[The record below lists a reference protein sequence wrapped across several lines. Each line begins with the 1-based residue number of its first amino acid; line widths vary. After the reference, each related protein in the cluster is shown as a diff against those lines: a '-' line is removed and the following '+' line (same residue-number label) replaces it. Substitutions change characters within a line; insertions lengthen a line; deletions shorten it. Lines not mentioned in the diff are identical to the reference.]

1 MNMPRTTLVA
11 ALAVSQI
18 LGWGTTYEMP
28 AVFGRAMAADLGLAN
43 EMAFAGLTVMMLMM
57 AFLGPWTGR
66 QIARHGASRVLAMGS
81 VLMAAGLITL
91 ALSTGLATY
100 ALAWLILGTGG
111 SFALTVP
118 AFAAVVEREGREA
131 RRAIGILMIFTGLS
145 SAVCWPLLT
154 LAGDALGWRGAL
166 FAAAGAQLLIALP
179 VHLALGR
186 IAITRSAEDRAADAI
201 EPLALSRGMAT
212 AAFLLIALSS
222 SLSSLMTFGL
232 SPQLLHILELSGA
245 TPVLALQLGSLRAVF
260 GISARAVDLV
270 LGKYTSP
277 ITTGLAGAAMLTGST
292 LLLIFWSGTPSSL
305 LIFTAL
311 YGFGSGVSA
320 LARAT
325 MPLAFFSASRFARQS
340 ARLSLPQNLAN
351 ATAPV
356 LMTAVIDRAGIS
368 TGLTLATLLAATGF
382 AAIVALA
389 VIARRGRTS
398 DPISPLVGENGKSK
412 A

>member
-1 MNMPRTTLVA
+1 MNMPRTALVA
-11 ALAVSQI
+11 ALTVSQI

-43 EMAFAGLTVMMLMM
+43 ETAFAGLTVMMLVM

-66 QIARHGASRVLAMGS
+66 QIARHGASKVLALGS
-81 VLMAAGLITL
+81 ALMAAGLATL
-91 ALSTGLATY
+91 ALSTGLVLY
-100 ALAWLILGTGG
+100 AVAWLILGVGG

-118 AFAAVVEREGREA
+118 AFAAVVEREGRDA
-131 RRAIGILMIFTGLS
+131 RRAIGILMVFTGLS

-154 LAGDALGWRGAL
+154 LAGEALGWRGAL
-166 FAAAGAQLLIALP
+166 LAAAAVQLLVVLP
-179 VHLALGR
+179 VHLAIGR
-186 IAITRSAEDRAADAI
+186 IAITRSDEDRAADAV
-201 EPLALSRGMAT
+201 EPLDLSRRMAVV
-212 AAFLLIALSS
+212 AFLLIALSS

-245 TPVLALQLGSLRAVF
+245 TPALALQLGSLRAVF

-270 LGKYTSP
+270 LGKRTSP
-277 ITTGLAGAAMLTGST
+277 ITTGLAGSAMLTAST
-292 LLLIFWSGTPSSL
+292 LLLIFFSGTPSSL
-305 LIFTAL
+305 LLFTAL

-325 MPLAFFSASRFARQS
+325 MALSFFSASRFARQS
-340 ARLSLPQNLAN
+340 ARLALPQNLAN

-356 LMTAVIDRAGIS
+356 LMTSVIDRAGIDA
-368 TGLTLATLLAATGF
+368 GLVLATLLAATGF
-382 AAIVALA
+382 VAILGLA
-389 VIARRGRTS
+389 VIARKGR
-398 DPISPLVGENGKSK
+398 PISPLAGENGKSK

>member
-1 MNMPRTTLVA
+1 MNMPRTALVA
-11 ALAVSQI
+11 ALTVSQI

-43 EMAFAGLTVMMLMM
+43 ETAFAGLTVMMLVM

-66 QIARHGASRVLAMGS
+66 QIARHGASKVLAMGS
-81 VLMAAGLITL
+81 ALMAAGLATL
-91 ALSTGLATY
+91 ALSTGLVLY
-100 ALAWLILGTGG
+100 AAAWLILGVGG

-118 AFAAVVEREGREA
+118 AFAAVVEREGRDA
-131 RRAIGILMIFTGLS
+131 RRAIGILMVFTGLS

-154 LAGDALGWRGAL
+154 LAGEALGWRGAL
-166 FAAAGAQLLIALP
+166 LAAAAVQLLVVLP
-179 VHLALGR
+179 VHLAISR
-186 IAITRSAEDRAADAI
+186 IAITRSDEDRAADAV
-201 EPLALSRGMAT
+201 EPLDLSRRMAVL
-212 AAFLLIALSS
+212 AFLLIALSS

-245 TPVLALQLGSLRAVF
+245 TPALALQLGSLRAVF

-270 LGKYTSP
+270 LGKRTSP
-277 ITTGLAGAAMLTGST
+277 ITTGLAGSAMLTAST
-292 LLLIFWSGTPSSL
+292 LLLIFFSGTPSSL

-325 MPLAFFSASRFARQS
+325 MALSFFSASRFARQS
-340 ARLSLPQNLAN
+340 ARLALPQNLAN
-351 ATAPV
+351 ATAPL
-356 LMTAVIDRAGIS
+356 LMTSVIDRAGIDA
-368 TGLTLATLLAATGF
+368 GLVLATLLAATGF
-382 AAIVALA
+382 VAILGLA
-389 VIARRGRTS
+389 VIARNGR
-398 DPISPLVGENGKSK
+398 PISPLAGENGKSK

>member
-1 MNMPRTTLVA
+1 MNLSRTLLVA

-28 AVFGRAMAADLGLAN
+28 AVFGRAMAAELGLAN
-43 EMAFAGLTVMMLMM
+43 EMAFAGLTVMMLVM

-66 QIARHGASRVLAMGS
+66 MIGRHGASRVLAMGS
-81 VLMAAGLITL
+81 VLMAAGLIAL
-91 ALSTGLATY
+91 SLSTGLVTY
-100 ALAWLILGTGG
+100 AIAWLILGAGG
-111 SFALTVP
+111 AFALTVP
-118 AFAAVVEREGREA
+118 AFAAVVEREGHGA

-154 LAGDALGWRGAL
+154 LAGEAFGWRGAL
-166 FAAAGAQLLIALP
+166 IAAAAAQVFIALP
-179 VHLALGR
+179 VHLAVGR
-186 IAITRSAEDRAADAI
+186 IAITRSEEDRAADAI
-201 EPLALSRGMAT
+201 EPLALSQRMAL

-245 TPVLALQLGSLRAVF
+245 TPALALQLGSLRAVF
-260 GISARAVDLV
+260 GISARAFDLV
-270 LGKYTSP
+270 LGKRSSP
-277 ITTGLAGAAMLTGST
+277 VTTGLAGGAMLTAST
-292 LLLIFWSGTPSSL
+292 LMLIFFSGTPSSL

-356 LMTAVIDRAGIS
+356 LMTAVIDRAGIHA
-368 TGLTLATLLAATGF
+368 GLVLATLLAATGF
-382 AAIVALA
+382 AAILALA
-389 VIARRGRTS
+389 VIARRGR
-398 DPISPLVGENGKSK
+398 VE

>member
-1 MNMPRTTLVA
+1 MNMPRTALVA
-11 ALAVSQI
+11 ALTVSQI

-43 EMAFAGLTVMMLMM
+43 ETAFAGLTVMMLVM
-57 AFLGPWTGR
+57 AFLGPWTGQ
-66 QIARHGASRVLAMGS
+66 QIARHGASKILATGS
-81 VLMAAGLITL
+81 VLMAAGLTVL
-91 ALSTGLATY
+91 ALSTGLVLY
-100 ALAWLILGTGG
+100 AIAWLILGVGG

-118 AFAAVVEREGREA
+118 AFAAVVEREGRDA
-131 RRAIGILMIFTGLS
+131 RRAIGILMVFTGLS

-154 LAGDALGWRGAL
+154 LAGEALGWRGAL
-166 FAAAGAQLLIALP
+166 LAAAAVQLLVVMP
-179 VHLALGR
+179 VHLAIGR
-186 IAITRSAEDRAADAI
+186 IAITRSDEDRAADAV
-201 EPLALSRGMAT
+201 EPLDLTRRMAV

-245 TPVLALQLGSLRAVF
+245 TPALALELGSLRAVF

-270 LGKYTSP
+270 LGKRTSP
-277 ITTGLAGAAMLTGST
+277 ITTGLAGSAMLTAST
-292 LLLIFWSGTPSSL
+292 LLLIVFSGTPSSL
-305 LIFTAL
+305 LLFTAL

-325 MPLAFFSASRFARQS
+325 MPLSFFSASRFARQS
-340 ARLSLPQNLAN
+340 ARLALPQNLAN

-356 LMTAVIDRAGIS
+356 LMTAVIDRAGIDA
-368 TGLTLATLLAATGF
+368 GLVLATAFAATGF
-382 AAIVALA
+382 FAILGLA
-389 VIARRGRTS
+389 MIARRTR
-398 DPISPLVGENGKSK
+398 PICPLAGESGKSK

>member
-1 MNMPRTTLVA
+1 MNLSRTLLVA

-28 AVFGRAMAADLGLAN
+28 AVFGRAMAAELGLAN
-43 EMAFAGLTVMMLMM
+43 EMAFAGLTVMMLVM

-66 QIARHGASRVLAMGS
+66 MIGRHGASRVLAMGS
-81 VLMAAGLITL
+81 VLMAAGLVAL
-91 ALSTGLATY
+91 SLSTGLVTY
-100 ALAWLILGTGG
+100 AIAWLVLGAGG

-118 AFAAVVEREGREA
+118 AFAAVVEREGHGA

-154 LAGDALGWRGAL
+154 LAGEAFGWRGAL
-166 FAAAGAQLLIALP
+166 LAAAAAQVFIALP
-179 VHLALGR
+179 VHLAVGR
-186 IAITRSAEDRAADAI
+186 IAITRSEEDRAADAI
-201 EPLALSRGMAT
+201 EPLALSQRMAL

-245 TPVLALQLGSLRAVF
+245 TPALALQLGSLRAVF
-260 GISARAVDLV
+260 GISARAFDLV
-270 LGKYTSP
+270 LGKRSSP
-277 ITTGLAGAAMLTGST
+277 VTTGLAGGAMLTAST
-292 LLLIFWSGTPSSL
+292 LMLLFFSGTPSSL

-356 LMTAVIDRAGIS
+356 LMTAVIDRAGINA
-368 TGLTLATLLAATGF
+368 GLVLATLLAATGF
-382 AAIVALA
+382 AAILALA
-389 VIARRGRTS
+389 VIARRGRVEGAGSTIIGPS
-398 DPISPLVGENGKSK
+398 S
-412 A
+412 

>member
-1 MNMPRTTLVA
+1 MNMPRTALVA
-11 ALAVSQI
+11 ALTVSQI

-43 EMAFAGLTVMMLMM
+43 ETAFAGLTVMMLVM

-66 QIARHGASRVLAMGS
+66 QIARHGASKVLAMGS
-81 VLMAAGLITL
+81 VLMAAGLATL
-91 ALSTGLATY
+91 ALSTGLVLY
-100 ALAWLILGTGG
+100 AVAWLILGVGG

-118 AFAAVVEREGREA
+118 AFAAVVEREGRDA

-154 LAGDALGWRGAL
+154 LAGEALGWRGAL
-166 FAAAGAQLLIALP
+166 LTAAAVQLLVVLP
-179 VHLALGR
+179 VHLAIGR
-186 IAITRSAEDRAADAI
+186 IAITRSDEDRAADAV
-201 EPLALSRGMAT
+201 EPLDLSRRMAVV
-212 AAFLLIALSS
+212 AFLLIALSS

-245 TPVLALQLGSLRAVF
+245 TPALALQLGSLRAVF

-270 LGKYTSP
+270 LGKRTSP
-277 ITTGLAGAAMLTGST
+277 ITTGLAGSAMLTAST
-292 LLLIFWSGTPSSL
+292 LLLIFFSGTPSSL
-305 LIFTAL
+305 LLFTAL

-325 MPLAFFSASRFARQS
+325 MALSFFSASRFARQS
-340 ARLSLPQNLAN
+340 ARLALPQNLAN

-356 LMTAVIDRAGIS
+356 LMTSVIDRAGIDA
-368 TGLTLATLLAATGF
+368 GLVLATLLAATGF
-382 AAIVALA
+382 VAILGLA
-389 VIARRGRTS
+389 VIARKGR
-398 DPISPLVGENGKSK
+398 VEG
-412 A
+412 

>member
-43 EMAFAGLTVMMLMM
+43 EMAFAGLTVMMLTM

-66 QIARHGASRVLAMGS
+66 QIARHGAAKVLALGS
-81 VLMAAGLITL
+81 VLMASGLAML
-91 ALSTGLATY
+91 AVSTGLLTY
-100 ALAWLILGTGG
+100 AIAWLILGAGG

-118 AFAAVVEREGREA
+118 AFAAVVEREGRDA

-154 LAGDALGWRGAL
+154 LSGEAFGWRGAL
-166 FAAAGAQLLIALP
+166 LAAAAAQLLLALP
-179 VHLALGR
+179 IHLALGR
-186 IAITRSAEDRAADAI
+186 IAITRSDEDRAADAI
-201 EPLALSRGMAT
+201 EPLELSRRMAT
-212 AAFLLIALSS
+212 LAFLLIALST
-222 SLSSLMTFGL
+222 SLASLMTFGL

-245 TPVLALQLGSLRAVF
+245 TPALALQLGSLRAVF
-260 GISARAVDLV
+260 GIAARAFDLV
-270 LGKYTSP
+270 LGKRSSP
-277 ITTGLAGAAMLTGST
+277 ITTGLAGMAMLTGSS
-292 LLLIFWSGTPSSL
+292 LLLVFSSGTPSSL
-305 LIFTAL
+305 LVFTAL
-311 YGFGSGVSA
+311 YGFGSGVTT

-325 MPLAFFSASRFARQS
+325 LPLSFFSASRFARQA

-356 LMTAVIDRAGIS
+356 LMTAVIDRAGIDA
-368 TGLTLATLLAATGF
+368 GLLLATAFATTGF
-382 AAIVALA
+382 VAILALA
-389 VIARRGRTS
+389 VIAKRGSRNTVS
-398 DPISPLVGENGKSK
+398 TTIRPSS
-412 A
+412 

>member
-1 MNMPRTTLVA
+1 MNLSRTLLVA

-28 AVFGRAMAADLGLAN
+28 AVFGRDMAAELGLAN
-43 EMAFAGLTVMMLMM
+43 EMAFAGLTVMMLTM

-66 QIARHGASRVLAMGS
+66 MIGRHGASRVLAMGS
-81 VLMAAGLITL
+81 VLMAAGLIAL
-91 ALSTGLATY
+91 SLSTGLVTY
-100 ALAWLILGTGG
+100 AIAWLILGAGG

-118 AFAAVVEREGREA
+118 AFAAVVEREGHSA

-154 LAGDALGWRGAL
+154 LAGEAFGWRGAL
-166 FAAAGAQLLIALP
+166 IAAAAAQVFIALP
-179 VHLALGR
+179 VHLAVGR
-186 IAITRSAEDRAADAI
+186 IAITRSEEDRAADAI
-201 EPLALSRGMAT
+201 EPLALSQRMAL

-245 TPVLALQLGSLRAVF
+245 TPALALQLGSLRAVF
-260 GISARAVDLV
+260 GISARAFDLV
-270 LGKYTSP
+270 LGKRSSP
-277 ITTGLAGAAMLTGST
+277 VTTGLAGGAMLTAST
-292 LLLIFWSGTPSSL
+292 LMLLFFSGTPSSL

-356 LMTAVIDRAGIS
+356 LMTAVIDRAGIHA
-368 TGLTLATLLAATGF
+368 GLVLATLLAATGF
-382 AAIVALA
+382 AAILALA
-389 VIARRGRTS
+389 VIAKRGR
-398 DPISPLVGENGKSK
+398 VE

>member
-1 MNMPRTTLVA
+1 MNLSRTLLVA

-28 AVFGRAMAADLGLAN
+28 AVFGRAMATELGLAN
-43 EMAFAGLTVMMLMM
+43 EMAFAGLTVMMLTM

-66 QIARHGASRVLAMGS
+66 MIGRHGASRVLAMGS
-81 VLMAAGLITL
+81 VLMAAGLIAL
-91 ALSTGLATY
+91 SLSTGLVTY
-100 ALAWLILGTGG
+100 AIAWLILGAGG

-118 AFAAVVEREGREA
+118 AFAAVVEREGHGA

-154 LAGDALGWRGAL
+154 LAGEAFGWRGAL
-166 FAAAGAQLLIALP
+166 IAAAAAQVFIALP
-179 VHLALGR
+179 VHLAVGR
-186 IAITRSAEDRAADAI
+186 IAITRSEEDRAADAI
-201 EPLALSRGMAT
+201 EPLALSQRMAL

-245 TPVLALQLGSLRAVF
+245 TPALALQLGSLRAVF
-260 GISARAVDLV
+260 GISARAFDLV
-270 LGKYTSP
+270 LGKRSSP
-277 ITTGLAGAAMLTGST
+277 VTTGLAGGAMLTAST
-292 LLLIFWSGTPSSL
+292 LMLLFFSGTPSSL

-356 LMTAVIDRAGIS
+356 LMTAVIDRAGIHA
-368 TGLTLATLLAATGF
+368 GLVLATLLAATGF
-382 AAIVALA
+382 AAILALA
-389 VIARRGRTS
+389 VIARRGR
-398 DPISPLVGENGKSK
+398 VE

>member
-1 MNMPRTTLVA
+1 MNLSRTLLVA

-28 AVFGRAMAADLGLAN
+28 AVFGRAMAAELGLAN
-43 EMAFAGLTVMMLMM
+43 EMAFAGLTVMMLTM

-66 QIARHGASRVLAMGS
+66 MIGRHGASRVLAMGS
-81 VLMAAGLITL
+81 VLMAAGLIAL
-91 ALSTGLATY
+91 SLSTGLVTY
-100 ALAWLILGTGG
+100 LIAWLILGAGG

-118 AFAAVVEREGREA
+118 AFAAVVEREGHGA

-154 LAGDALGWRGAL
+154 LAGEAFGWRGAL
-166 FAAAGAQLLIALP
+166 LAAAATQVLIALP
-179 VHLALGR
+179 VHLAVGR
-186 IAITRSAEDRAADAI
+186 IAITRSEEDRAADAI
-201 EPLALSRGMAT
+201 EPLALSQRMALV
-212 AAFLLIALSS
+212 AFLLIALSS

-245 TPVLALQLGSLRAVF
+245 TPALALQLGSLRAVF
-260 GISARAVDLV
+260 GISARAFDLV
-270 LGKYTSP
+270 LGKRSSP
-277 ITTGLAGAAMLTGST
+277 VTTGLAGGAMLTAST
-292 LLLIFWSGTPSSL
+292 LMLIFFSGTPSSL

-356 LMTAVIDRAGIS
+356 LMTAVIDRAGIHA
-368 TGLTLATLLAATGF
+368 GLVLATLLAATGF
-382 AAIVALA
+382 AAILALA
-389 VIARRGRTS
+389 VIARRGR
-398 DPISPLVGENGKSK
+398 VE

>member
-1 MNMPRTTLVA
+1 MNLSRTLLVA

-18 LGWGTTYEMP
+18 LGWGTTHEMP
-28 AVFGRAMAADLGLAN
+28 AVFGRAMAAELGLAN
-43 EMAFAGLTVMMLMM
+43 EMAFAGLTVMMLVM

-81 VLMAAGLITL
+81 VLMAAGLVML

-100 ALAWLILGTGG
+100 AIAWLILGVGG

-118 AFAAVVEREGREA
+118 AFAAVVEREGHGA

-154 LAGDALGWRGAL
+154 LAGDAFGWRGAL
-166 FAAAGAQLLIALP
+166 FAAAAAQLLVALP
-179 VHLALGR
+179 VHLAIGR
-186 IAITRSAEDRAADAI
+186 IVIARSAEDRAADDI
-201 EPLALSRGMAT
+201 EPLALSRRMAVI
-212 AAFLLIALSS
+212 AFLLIALSS
-222 SLSSLMTFGL
+222 ALSSLMTFGL

-245 TPVLALQLGSLRAVF
+245 TPALALQLGSLRAVF
-260 GISARAVDLV
+260 GISARAFDLL
-270 LGKYTSP
+270 LGKRSSP
-277 ITTGLAGAAMLTGST
+277 VTTGLAGGAMLTAST
-292 LLLIFWSGTPSSL
+292 VILIFFTGTPSSL
-305 LIFTAL
+305 LLFTAL

-340 ARLSLPQNLAN
+340 ARLALPQNLAN

-356 LMTAVIDRAGIS
+356 LMTAVIDRAGIDA
-368 TGLTLATLLAATGF
+368 GLVLATLLAATGF
-382 AAIVALA
+382 AAILGLA
-389 VIARRGRTS
+389 MIARRGRVV
-398 DPISPLVGENGKSK
+398 DPISPLAGENEKSK
-412 A
+412 D

>member
-1 MNMPRTTLVA
+1 MNLSRTLLVA

-28 AVFGRAMAADLGLAN
+28 AVFGRAMAAELGLAN
-43 EMAFAGLTVMMLMM
+43 EMAFAGLTVMMQTM

-66 QIARHGASRVLAMGS
+66 MIGRHGASRVLAMGS
-81 VLMAAGLITL
+81 VLMAAGLIAL
-91 ALSTGLATY
+91 SLSTGLVTY
-100 ALAWLILGTGG
+100 AIAWLILGAGG

-118 AFAAVVEREGREA
+118 AFAAVVEREGHGA

-154 LAGDALGWRGAL
+154 LAGEAFGWRGAL
-166 FAAAGAQLLIALP
+166 LAAAAAQVFIALP
-179 VHLALGR
+179 VHLAVGR
-186 IAITRSAEDRAADAI
+186 IAITRSEEDRAADAI
-201 EPLALSRGMAT
+201 EPLALSHRMAL

-245 TPVLALQLGSLRAVF
+245 TPALALQLGSLRAVF
-260 GISARAVDLV
+260 GISARAFDLV
-270 LGKYTSP
+270 LGKRSSP
-277 ITTGLAGAAMLTGST
+277 VTTGLAGGAMLTAST
-292 LLLIFWSGTPSSL
+292 LMLIFFSGTPSSL

-356 LMTAVIDRAGIS
+356 LMTAVIDRAGIDA
-368 TGLTLATLLAATGF
+368 GLVLATLFAATGF
-382 AAIVALA
+382 AAILALA
-389 VIARRGRTS
+389 VIAKRGR
-398 DPISPLVGENGKSK
+398 VKV
-412 A
+412 

>member
-1 MNMPRTTLVA
+1 MNLSRTLLVA

-28 AVFGRAMAADLGLAN
+28 AVFGRAMAAELGLAN
-43 EMAFAGLTVMMLMM
+43 EMAFAGLTVMMLTM

-66 QIARHGASRVLAMGS
+66 MIGRHGASRVLAMGS
-81 VLMAAGLITL
+81 VLMAAGLIAL
-91 ALSTGLATY
+91 SLSTGLVTY
-100 ALAWLILGTGG
+100 AIAWLILGAGG

-118 AFAAVVEREGREA
+118 AFAAVVEREGHGA

-154 LAGDALGWRGAL
+154 LAGEAFGWRGAL
-166 FAAAGAQLLIALP
+166 IAAAAAQVLIALP
-179 VHLALGR
+179 VHLAVGR
-186 IAITRSAEDRAADAI
+186 IAITRSEEDRAADAI
-201 EPLALSRGMAT
+201 EPLALSQRMAL

-245 TPVLALQLGSLRAVF
+245 TPALALQLGSLRAVF
-260 GISARAVDLV
+260 GISARAFDLV
-270 LGKYTSP
+270 LGKRSSP
-277 ITTGLAGAAMLTGST
+277 VTTGLAGGAMLTAST
-292 LLLIFWSGTPSSL
+292 LMLLFFSGTPSSL

-356 LMTAVIDRAGIS
+356 LMTAVIDRAGIHA
-368 TGLTLATLLAATGF
+368 GLVLATLLAASGF
-382 AAIVALA
+382 AAILALA
-389 VIARRGRTS
+389 VIAKRGR
-398 DPISPLVGENGKSK
+398 VE